1 MVPKGGDCRESNCL
15 MEVIILAG
23 GLGTRLQ
30 NAVPDLPKPLAP
42 IGGRPF
48 LSWLLDYLEKQ
59 GVSHAIL
66 SVGYRHKDIVKHFGC
81 RYGSISLS
89 YAVEDMP
96 LGTGGAVLNAL
107 KYLKEDLIFIVNGDT
122 FLAMDYMAMLQHHED
137 TKAQITVAVRQVKDV
152 SRYGRVVTQG
162 TSLVSLE
169 EKSPAGSGLIN
180 AGVYLLNRAI
190 FSDKKFPESFSLERD
205 FLPAQLDHECAS
217 FFVVPGYF
225 IDIGVPDDYQRAQ
238 LELPA
243 MLAHD

>member
-1 MVPKGGDCRESNCL
+1 
-15 MEVIILAG
+15 MEAIILAG

-30 NAVPDLPKPLAP
+30 ATVPDLPKPLAP

-59 GVSHAIL
+59 GISHVIL
-66 SVGYRHKDIVKHFGC
+66 SVGYRHKGIVKHFGC

-89 YAVEDMP
+89 YAVEDAP

-107 KYLKEDLIFIVNGDT
+107 EYTEEGSIFIVNGDT
-122 FLAMDYMAMLQHHED
+122 FLAMDYLAMLRYHEA
-137 TKAQITVAVRQVKDV
+137 TKAQLTMAVRQVNDV
-152 SRYGRVVTQG
+152 SRYGRVITQG
-162 TSLVSLE
+162 QRLVSLE
-169 EKSPAGSGLIN
+169 EKSSVGAGLIN

-190 FSDKKFPESFSLERD
+190 FSGQKLPEAFSLERD
-205 FLPAQLDHECAS
+205 FLPAQLDRACAS
-217 FFVVPGYF
+217 FFVTSGYF
-225 IDIGVPDDYQRAQ
+225 IDIGVPEDYQRAQ